1 MCSNQPKM
9 RGNSPGIRFNI
20 TQLGHNTI
28 SRPRLLLNGWNGTET
43 LSTTGKLS
51 TLPTTLER
59 PGPIPTSQFTAFDGR
74 LCYKPKEHKALIRW
88 EKSKWTD
95 LVHQM
100 LNTFWD
106 VNHIISPQNSP
117 VVLLFTFHQMI
128 NSRNALKELYEDVSC
143 YMSAVICLTYL
154 TYFYRSSYF
163 NQTDIITVLPK
174 FH

>member
-1 MCSNQPKM
+1 MGVFFTVYHWKCSYESNTLFKVGKGSTGIGLSPEYLRWSLPRTSSLPARSARPNITAWCVAMCSNQPKM

-100 LNTFWD
+100 
-106 VNHIISPQNSP
+106 
-117 VVLLFTFHQMI
+117 
-128 NSRNALKELYEDVSC
+128 
-143 YMSAVICLTYL
+143 
-154 TYFYRSSYF
+154 
-163 NQTDIITVLPK
+163 
-174 FH
+174 